1 MNSLS
6 SNSSSGASSGSSS
19 GPSTIGSRL
28 AILSALLLL
37 LLCLRP
43 WPAAQAQ
50 TAGGASAWRIME
62 YNVENLF
69 DTLHTA
75 PFADS
80 EFTPQGSH
88 QWGSRRYW
96 AKLSRLSRV
105 IAAASA
111 DQPPACVAL
120 VEVEND
126 SVVSHLI
133 RRTRLWRTGYRSI
146 VTHSRDARGIN
157 VALIFQPALFRPV
170 SHDSLRVPPTDE
182 GLSFTRD
189 VLHVAGQ
196 IQSGDTLD
204 LWVCHWPSRRN
215 GARSERYRN
224 RVAALLRAHIDSVLL
239 SRRHPMAI
247 VTGDFNAFWPE
258 PSISVHLG
266 ARLPEPSPQP
276 RQLYLLSHAMQA
288 SGGISGTYKFQGEWN
303 QLDNFLVSGSLL
315 SASPSLDSSSP
326 SLDSALPLAES
337 AFRTSAARCRI
348 VDFPFLLQG
357 IGSEAGPR
365 PFRTYLGPHY
375 QGGFSDHLP
384 LVLDFLAE

>member
-1 MNSLS
+1 
-6 SNSSSGASSGSSS
+6 
-19 GPSTIGSRL
+19 
-28 AILSALLLL
+28 
-37 LLCLRP
+37 
-43 WPAAQAQ
+43 
-50 TAGGASAWRIME
+50 ME

>member
-1 MNSLS
+1 MNSPS
-6 SNSSSGASSGSSS
+6 SICGR
-19 GPSTIGSRL
+19 I
-28 AILSALLLL
+28 AILSALFLL
-37 LLCLRP
+37 LLCHRP
-43 WPAAQAQ
+43 WHAAQAQ
-50 TAGGASAWRIME
+50 TAGGASVWRIME

-75 PFADS
+75 PFADE

-88 QWGSRRYW
+88 QWDTRRYW

-111 DQPPACVAL
+111 DLPPACVAL

-133 RRTRLWRTGYRSI
+133 RRTRLWRMGYRSI
-146 VTHSRDARGIN
+146 VTHSRDVRGIN
-157 VALIFQPALFRPV
+157 VALLFQPALFRPV

-182 GLSFTRD
+182 SLSFTRD

-196 IQSGDTLD
+196 LQSGDTLD

-224 RVAALLRAHIDSVLL
+224 RMAARLRAHVDRVLL

-266 ARLPEPSPQP
+266 ARLPEPSPQS

-303 QLDNFLVSGSLL
+303 QLDNFLVSGTLL
-315 SASPSLDSSSP
+315 SASPSLDSASP
-326 SLDSALPLAES
+326 SLDSASPFLDSASPSLDSASPYVES
-337 AFRTSAARCRI
+337 PFRTSAARCRI

-357 IGSEAGPR
+357 LGSEAGPR